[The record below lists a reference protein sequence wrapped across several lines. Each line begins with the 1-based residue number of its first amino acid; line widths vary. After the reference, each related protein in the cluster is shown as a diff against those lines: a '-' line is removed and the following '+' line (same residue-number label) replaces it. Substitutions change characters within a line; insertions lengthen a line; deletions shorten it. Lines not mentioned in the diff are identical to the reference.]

1 MPRPRKDQSDQPD
14 FSLDFADLELDRSK
28 PIGPQLYEA
37 VRLAIILSKLPSG
50 ARLNEPELAR
60 YLGVSRTPVREAYL
74 RLAGDGLIQSRPQ
87 VGSIVAP
94 RDENRV
100 IEGIILRRA
109 LECEVVQILAR
120 KQPSLDSL
128 NPLLALQESAVRMGD
143 PVAFFRADEA
153 FHAELARLAGIPTAW
168 RLAHSA
174 KAHTDRARMQLM
186 SGIDNRIGLALEE
199 HRKLLRFIQ
208 AGDVEAARETVSRH
222 INSVFDAV
230 GKVG

>member
-14 FSLDFADLELDRSK
+14 FSLDFAHMELDRTK
-28 PIGPQLYEA
+28 PIGPQVYEG

-50 ARLNEPELAR
+50 ARLNEPEVAG

-74 RLAGDGLIQSRPQ
+74 RLVSDGLIQSRPQ

-94 RDENRV
+94 PDENRV
-100 IEGIILRRA
+100 IEGIIVRRA
-109 LECEVVQILAR
+109 LECEVVQILAQN
-120 KQPSLDSL
+120 QPSLESL
-128 NPLLALQESAVRMGD
+128 NPLLALQESAVRTGD

-153 FHAELARLAGIPTAW
+153 FHAELARLAGIPAAW
-168 RLAHSA
+168 RLAHSV

-186 SGIDNRIGLALEE
+186 SGIENRIGLALGE
-199 HRKLLRFIQ
+199 HRKLIEAIQ
-208 AGDVEAARETVSRH
+208 AGDVEAARETVSFH

-230 GKVG
+230 RKQS